1 MYDEAIAFL
10 IIAFVMAFLGVI
22 FYFIAFYNI
31 KISSDERDKYYSV
44 TSGFITEWVCH
55 TDSRGK
61 EVGGWF
67 PVYEYDVDGCHFRIE
82 DKYGTD
88 RPNNRVPI
96 PVTIHYNPANPDDSY
111 RGSTIDRQYTVLL
124 MIFKVCGIIFIVAA
138 VLFLLVAIFKFI
150 FI

>member
-31 KISSDERDKYYSV
+31 KISS
-44 TSGFITEWVCH
+44 
-55 TDSRGK
+55 
-61 EVGGWF
+61 
-67 PVYEYDVDGCHFRIE
+67 
-82 DKYGTD
+82 
-88 RPNNRVPI
+88 
-96 PVTIHYNPANPDDSY
+96 DDSY